1 MSWGPTFIIKV
12 GPNDKIF
19 KIKCKNNFAQ
29 PIFQKKHKK
38 TPPFYP
44 TTSTLVI
51 LCQAHRR
58 QQTGADRAVPHPQ
71 TDREL
76 QAHHLPTLHDH
87 PARPHRPR
95 SERAGHAPHPS
106 ARRDHI
112 QAVPPLVPSPT
123 ERWVI
128 W

>member
-1 MSWGPTFIIKV
+1 MVPTTKFSKFSV
-12 GPNDKIF
+12 KTIF
-19 KIKCKNNFAQ
+19 DLFHFAQ
-29 PIFQKKHKK
+29 PIFQKNTKNTH
-38 TPPFYP
+38 PPLYP

-76 QAHHLPTLHDH
+76 QAHHLPALHDH